1 MWQTFQIS
9 NDWLS
14 LVLKIEAMNQNK
26 QVFQNRIYSNRII
39 KFTFNFT
46 IIKFWCIKSK
56 SNFSNKNRLWNS
68 STEMVQ

>member
-39 KFTFNFT
+39 KFTFKFS
-46 IIKFWCIKSK
+46 IIKFWCIK